1 MEDAG
6 SEGEG
11 GDCEGEGGNSTFGLA
26 NEGVWNGRLL
36 DYVAEIKLK
45 TQPLVFSPRLSKSL
59 SPLVS
64 LSSLRSRRKPKPLK
78 FSIVVI
84 GVRQLTVVSAIISIV
99 RGTVQ
104 PKKVILDAI
113 KAAIVL
119 ALGKELEAAD
129 RASCSKTLVL
139 ELDNCSLLTSVSL
152 DLPRLQTI
160 RLVHCRKQLIRVAG
174 QIDKKSDN
182 EMMPSKKLSIALIL
196 ANHWKHEER
205 KRLNRTRIGKLENKN
220 ARLKR

>member
-1 MEDAG
+1 MKEFGMVD
-6 SEGEG
+6 SWTMLLKVN
-11 GDCEGEGGNSTFGLA
+11 CEGLQFFNYYYYQQFPLWMTE
-26 NEGVWNGRLL
+26 NGDFLLL
-36 DYVAEIKLK
+36 DNRLEQIESRTNVVKLK

-104 PKKVILDAI
+104 PKVCSLVSCFIGFRHSLSSWSGFKVILDAI

-129 RASCSKTLVL
+129 RASCSKFLHL
-139 ELDNCSLLTSVSL
+139 
-152 DLPRLQTI
+152 
-160 RLVHCRKQLIRVAG
+160 
-174 QIDKKSDN
+174 
-182 EMMPSKKLSIALIL
+182 
-196 ANHWKHEER
+196 
-205 KRLNRTRIGKLENKN
+205 
-220 ARLKR
+220 